1 MASYKI
7 DMIKEVFDLAR
18 YISSSQPDGRLT
30 LIQLRTVMFV
40 AEHGTVK
47 PTEIAKNFAITPA
60 SVTSQIDNLVKE
72 GWLERRY
79 NQDDKRVIEV
89 TITDRG
95 KKELPKEIE
104 KLEENCGWLFNTVS
118 TEEAKQITMLVKKAN
133 KAAIN

>member
-1 MASYKI
+1 
-7 DMIKEVFDLAR
+7 MIKEVFDLAR

-133 KAAIN
+133 KTAIN

>member
-1 MASYKI
+1 MASYKT

-133 KAAIN
+133 KTAIN

>member
-133 KAAIN
+133 KTAIN

>member
-1 MASYKI
+1 MASYKT